1 MIVHKKIC
9 DASGCNGREC
19 NWCHRPLQ
27 ERFYGKRTD
36 VCDSCV
42 RRREHYVQRGGN
54 VKIYALDGTVETT
67 TIHHSPANLWYVLL
81 FFVDN
86 QELIV
91 DILVQ
96 ALKQKTGIKWFL
108 TLHVKFVKYSE
119 NNGVVY
125 AEPTFRSYTAVL
137 SNTSQCEEEIASS
150 LRKLHND
157 YQNFER
163 DGSGW
168 SIDQILKMEVH
179 TAEYNPL
186 NASNYVPLPTQ
197 IAKKKAVGSA

>member
-1 MIVHKKIC
+1 M
-9 DASGCNGREC
+9 
-19 NWCHRPLQ
+19 
-27 ERFYGKRTD
+27 
-36 VCDSCV
+36 
-42 RRREHYVQRGGN
+42 
-54 VKIYALDGTVETT
+54 
-67 TIHHSPANLWYVLL
+67 
-81 FFVDN
+81 
-86 QELIV
+86 
-91 DILVQ
+91 Q

-137 SNTSQCEEEIASS
+137 SNASQCEEEIASS

-157 YQNFER
+157 YHNFER

-186 NASNYVPLPTQ
+186 IASNYVPLPTQ
-197 IAKKKAVGSA
+197 IAKKKAVLNIVNNDEKCFIWSILASLYPVSGNSHPYRVSNYIKYESELNCQNIEMPVSLA